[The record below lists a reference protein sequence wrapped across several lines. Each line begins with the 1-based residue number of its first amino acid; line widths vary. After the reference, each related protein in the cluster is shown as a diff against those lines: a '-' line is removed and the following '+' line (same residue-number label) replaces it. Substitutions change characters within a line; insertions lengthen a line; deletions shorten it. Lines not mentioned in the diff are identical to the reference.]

1 MQYFYSV
8 FCTLITVSSTQ
19 LNLKS
24 LVNLVCMSLDDEEEE
39 ETICFLSY
47 TIHCITVPPSTS
59 HPVFF
64 YSTLLSPYVAL
75 MFLFLDHMSF
85 SFLFYPTLP
94 PSVLPLCG
102 EMKWSVSWVYHPSSC
117 CLPTATLFPSCVSAF
132 LSPFPFAS
140 FCHSHRPSL
149 FSIFHSIMST
159 PLSFSLTE
167 SIPSLLPLSLLF
179 PPQTGLSGRFS
190 HLSTCSLVLF
200 YLHVH
205 VSVFCTPWAHS
216 SMWKTLLVSL
226 RHKPGM
232 SLGLSLSLALF

>member
-149 FSIFHSIMST
+149 LFHLSLYHVYSPLFLSHWIHSISAATLSFISPTDRPVRKIQPLVHMQSGVVLSACACVRILHTMST
-159 PLSFSLTE
+159 
-167 SIPSLLPLSLLF
+167 
-179 PPQTGLSGRFS
+179 
-190 HLSTCSLVLF
+190 
-200 YLHVH
+200 
-205 VSVFCTPWAHS
+205 
-216 SMWKTLLVSL
+216 
-226 RHKPGM
+226 
-232 SLGLSLSLALF
+232 